1 MLFSSIKLSMCTAN
15 LQGFNA
21 VLTEP
26 VDTPDRRGEDQIRE
40 VELKLNPDLKST
52 LMELCCD
59 PKTTVLS
66 GSNKFVLDNNF
77 YWIDCIKPVFEY
89 FTERTPQS
97 QFELGNTSLV
107 WNYKY
112 ADVKF
117 GRVQAIDLLQ
127 HLCESLSNAHV
138 DVIQGSRSV
147 DLVFMIGAGIYR
159 ILEEIAYNSV
169 STQIDY
175 VLCIG
180 HFLGKDEDLY
190 TYFDPELPAET
201 PRTTSEALKF
211 PGDRMS
217 DLKLQNSGSVSKAS
231 HVTSE
236 QPLPNSGKKTLW
248 NVLDLMMEN
257 YFSCTVD
264 RTQSRAHYSLGSSD
278 DVVSLLKALAAASSS
293 S

>member
-1 MLFSSIKLSMCTAN
+1 
-15 LQGFNA
+15 
-21 VLTEP
+21 
-26 VDTPDRRGEDQIRE
+26 
-40 VELKLNPDLKST
+40 
-52 LMELCCD
+52 MELCCD
-59 PKTTVLS
+59 PKTTIVVLS

-77 YWIDCIKPVFEY
+77 CEYKMWLAAENGNFLRSTTGKWMTTIPENLNLDWIDCIKPVFEY

-97 QFELGNTSLV
+97 QFEVRNTSLV

-147 DLVFMIGAGIYR
+147 EVRAGGVTKGAGIHR

-190 TYFDPELPAET
+190 TYF
-201 PRTTSEALKF
+201 EALKF

-231 HVTSE
+231 QVTSE

-264 RTQSRAHYSLGSSD
+264 RTQSRARYSLGSSD